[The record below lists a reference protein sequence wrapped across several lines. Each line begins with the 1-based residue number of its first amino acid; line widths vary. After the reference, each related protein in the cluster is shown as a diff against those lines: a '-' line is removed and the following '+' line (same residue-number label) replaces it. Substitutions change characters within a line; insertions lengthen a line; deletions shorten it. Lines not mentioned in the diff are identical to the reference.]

1 MFKYSLKLAGL
12 AAFAASAVLPA
23 PAIAQAQD
31 YDKATYDLLMD
42 CVTLQIL
49 FAGAAENEAQ
59 KNDSATMA
67 AAYLSAANVLTG
79 TEVKDLGAEIK
90 PRRDRIMGWIS
101 SDDPRAKRLT
111 MSCGAIFRVGK
122 DYLSMSKK

>member
-1 MFKYSLKLAGL
+1 MFKYPLRLAGL
-12 AAFAASAVLPA
+12 FAFAASAALPA
-23 PAIAQAQD
+23 PVMAQARD

-42 CVTLQIL
+42 CMTLQIL

-59 KNDSATMA
+59 KNDAANMA
-67 AAYLSAANVLTG
+67 AAYLSAVNVLTG

-90 PRRDRIMGWIS
+90 PRRERIMGWIA

-111 MSCGAIFRVGK
+111 ISCGAIFRVGK
-122 DYLSMSKK
+122 DYFSMSKK